1 MKVLPF
7 TFSHPAA
14 VLPIPRRHLSFSAMV
29 IGAMAPDYL
38 YFVQLSHSSRYGH
51 TWPGMFLFS
60 LPAGLVVLWLYHE
73 LLKRPLLALA
83 PDQVARRITAADLR
97 FSFWPASR
105 FAILALSVMIGVF
118 THVLWDDFTHEQGL
132 FVTMAPELKL
142 YFGLDMPLYSFL
154 QFSSTVIGA
163 ALLAWVYWRW
173 VKRTPLQQNAVVAQF
188 SVGVR
193 VLIIG
198 VSLAAMMAFALPYGL
213 HAAQGYYFA
222 RYWWSVFIV
231 KTIIGSITAAFV
243 ELLVYS
249 AAWHLRKEKAPE
261 MELEGR

>member
-1 MKVLPF
+1 MNTLPF

-38 YFVQLSHSSRYGH
+38 YFMQLSHSSRYGH

-60 LPAGLVVLWLYHE
+60 LPAGLVVLWLYHS
-73 LLKRPLLALA
+73 LFKRPLLALA
-83 PDQVARRITAADLR
+83 PDQIAKRITPSDLR

-105 FAILALSVMIGVF
+105 FGLLTLSVMIGVL

-163 ALLAWVYWRW
+163 VLLAWVYWRW
-173 VKRTPLQQNAVVAQF
+173 VKRTPVHQHPVVGQV
-188 SVGVR
+188 SVAVR
-193 VLIIG
+193 VLIIA
-198 VSLAAMMAFALPYGL
+198 VCLAAMMAFAIPYGL
-213 HAAQGYYFA
+213 NAAHGYVA
-222 RYWWSVFIV
+222 GDWWSVFIV
-231 KTIIGSITAAFV
+231 KTIIGSITAGFV
-243 ELLVYS
+243 ELFVYS

-261 MELEGR
+261 MELEG